1 MPGQAPVGTKM
12 RKIVDAFAV
21 ILLVLTVATTAHAV
35 YGSDPLP
42 DRIPTHFDAAGN
54 PDGWGK
60 PAMLWLLPVL
70 STAIFLLMTWV
81 ARFPSAFNFPAR
93 ATVVTRP
100 RLEAIALK
108 MISWLKLEV
117 IALFA
122 WIQYQTIALA
132 RQGRGTLSPVFLP
145 LVLVVVFGTTVWHI
159 VAMRRVGR
167 SL

>member
-1 MPGQAPVGTKM
+1 M
-12 RKIVDAFAV
+12 RKIVDAVAV
-21 ILLVLTVATTAHAV
+21 ILLVLTVAATAHAV
-35 YGSDPLP
+35 YGPDPLP
-42 DRIPTHFDAAGN
+42 ERIPTHFDAAGN

-60 PAMLWLLPVL
+60 PAMLWLLPFL

-93 ATVVTRP
+93 ATVVTP

-122 WIQYQTIALA
+122 RIQYQTIALA
-132 RQGRGTLSPVFLP
+132 RQGRGTLSPAFLP
-145 LVLVVVFGTTVWHI
+145 LVLVVVFGTIVWHI
-159 VAMRRVGR
+159 VAMRQVGR